1 MEPSAPPAD
10 PPAHVAPAAP
20 ASPYAPPVAPGAQ
33 AAPSREEPA
42 PREPDV
48 APPSYYAATDFGP
61 RLARE
66 RELCEAADHPDWLY
80 LGATIAANVG
90 TIGFL
95 DGALKYSETPAVRL
109 LGPASVGL
117 TWGFFLGSLH
127 MALPQCDATWAGYTA
142 PPEGDV
148 RSSTTL
154 AIAMSLLAAASAPVI
169 VAVETGPTPWFW
181 PVPERSARVFVPM
194 ATGALGAL
202 LPYLLPPR
210 PWRAMRQIEK
220 LRLGGDAHG
229 AFVGFGTTF

>member
-10 PPAHVAPAAP
+10 PPALVAPERAEAA
-20 ASPYAPPVAPGAQ
+20 
-33 AAPSREEPA
+33 AAPSTKEPA
-42 PREPDV
+42 PREPDA
-48 APPSYYAATDFGP
+48 APASYYAATDFGP

-95 DGALKYSETPAVRL
+95 DGALKSNAEPAVRL

-127 MALPQCDATWAGYTA
+127 MALPQCDSTWAGYNA

-154 AIAMSLLAAASAPVI
+154 AVALSLLAAASAPVI
-169 VAVETGPTPWFW
+169 VAVETGPTPYFW
-181 PVPERSARVFVPM
+181 PVSERSARVFVPM
-194 ATGALGAL
+194 ATGAAGAL
-202 LPYLLPPR
+202 LPYLLPPKT
-210 PWRAMRQIEK
+210 WRAMREIQR
-220 LRLGGDAHG
+220 LRLGADAQG